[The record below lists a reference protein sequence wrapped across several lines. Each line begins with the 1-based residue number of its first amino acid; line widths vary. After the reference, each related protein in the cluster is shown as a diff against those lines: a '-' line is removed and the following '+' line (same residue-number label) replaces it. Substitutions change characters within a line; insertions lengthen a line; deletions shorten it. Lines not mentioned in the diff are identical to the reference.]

1 MRVKA
6 MVRIVGKNSLIVS
19 GLSNSWHKVG
29 AAKSKSICPQ
39 NPHVGSVA
47 RDCNAE
53 RTVRLYELV
62 HPIRRLSGR
71 RAVWI
76 ETGVGEL
83 LHPSLRGTR
92 SEVRDA

>member
-6 MVRIVGKNSLIVS
+6 MVRIVGQEQSCCRRVEQLLAQSRGREIEVY
-19 GLSNSWHKVG
+19 LPPEPPRQVR
-29 AAKSKSICPQ
+29 C
-39 NPHVGSVA
+39 
-47 RDCNAE
+47 RYCNAE
-53 RTVRLYELV
+53 RTVRMYELV

-83 LHPSLRGTR
+83 LPPSLRGTQ